1 MNSTPDSTSVGLQET
16 QENEK
21 PVTAQDLAEV
31 IEELEKYRER
41 LVSEMITTA
50 KRAKMPKKTAMD
62 TIQPKLD
69 QIDAQLLSLRQQQ
82 ASG

>member
-16 QENEK
+16 QENQK

-31 IEELEKYRER
+31 IEEFEKYRER
-41 LVSEMITTA
+41 LVSEMETTA
-50 KRAKMPKKTAMD
+50 KRAKMPKNAAMAQ
-62 TIQPKLD
+62 IKPQLD
-69 QIDAQLLSLRQQQ
+69 QIDATLSSLRQQQ